1 MEYRYLGS
9 TGVQVSELC
18 LGTMTFGKEADET
31 ASKDIMGHA
40 FDLGINFFD
49 TACVYN
55 LGKTEEIVGRW
66 MGTKRQDIILASKVH
81 FPMGETLNRRGSS
94 RRNILFE
101 VECSLKRLQTDYLD
115 VLYLHHWDEHT
126 ELAQSLGAVNTLIAQ
141 GKVLY
146 CAVSNFAA
154 WQVMKAIAVAREEH
168 LAPVIAM
175 QPMYNLLKRQVEVE
189 LLPLAAHEG
198 LAVIP
203 YNALAAGMLTGK
215 YLHGQTGRLHEI
227 DMYQRRYEKE
237 QYIDVTKRFIAYAS
251 RRAKTPAALAAAWVM
266 SHPNVTSALLGARS
280 VAQFK
285 ETLGCLDIRLTP
297 EERAE
302 ITALSIDPPG
312 ATDRESS

>member
-31 ASKDIMGHA
+31 ASRDIMSHA

-55 LGKTEEIVGRW
+55 LGKTEEMVGRW
-66 MGTKRQDIILASKVH
+66 MGAKRQEIILASKVH

-126 ELAQSLGAVNTLIAQ
+126 DLAQSLNAVNTLVEQ

-154 WQVMKAIAVAREEH
+154 WQVMKAIAVAREQH
-168 LAPVIAM
+168 LAPVVAM

-203 YNALAAGMLTGK
+203 YKALAAGMLTGK

-237 QYIDVTKRFIAYAS
+237 QYIDVTKRFITYAS

-266 SHPNVTSALLGARS
+266 SHPNVTSALIGARS
-280 VAQFK
+280 LAQFK
-285 ETLGCLDIRLTP
+285 ETLGCLDLRLSP
-297 EERAE
+297 DERAE
-302 ITALSIDPPG
+302 ITAISIDPPG
-312 ATDRESS
+312 ATDRESA